1 MSFESYKNDF
11 NNIYQLKN
19 GNIVGT
25 ITTGEYFMF
34 LNKQ

>member
-1 MSFESYKNDF
+1 MSFSSYKEDF

-25 ITTGEYFMF
+25 ITTGEYFLF
-34 LNKQ
+34 TQK